1 MTLRIRTGYRALL
14 FWVLNV
20 FQNRCWPKFSTN
32 NTCPLEGAGAFFAFF
47 TSHECRWHNFICI
60 QICIFSAKIL
70 YTSPSACYTK
80 SLLPWN
86 GYPEKSGVMVMIIW
100 RTNSPLLIELSS
112 SSFNL
117 EQPFLFDHRS
127 ATDTDQR
134 PNSSPSFFLLLFLL
148 LLRRRR
154 LNCPLPLNPPPA
166 PRRSP

>member
-1 MTLRIRTGYRALL
+1 MFSRVDVGQSFRQIVLVRWKGKVLFSLSLRHTRADGTIL
-14 FWVLNV
+14 FVL
-20 FQNRCWPKFSTN
+20 KFI
-32 NTCPLEGAGAFFAFF
+32 FF
-47 TSHECRWHNFICI
+47 C
-60 QICIFSAKIL
+60 AKIL
-70 YTSPSACYTK
+70 YTSSSACYTK

-148 LLRRRR
+148 LRRRR